1 MRFLLVQSSYWGVKH
16 TMSKPY
22 RLVVFDWEGTLGED
36 GFSILLSI
44 MSQVSQ
50 RMLLGSLDLSAA
62 RRYINAGLVT
72 TIKQVFPEATL
83 YQQEELLYAIQKEVT
98 ESSTTVR
105 LMAGAWEVL
114 QWLNTQNVHLA
125 IATNKS
131 HQGLMH
137 ALAQTGLDVIF
148 KVTRTASQAPP
159 KPCPQMLEEIIDVF
173 GVDASQTLM
182 IGDSTNDM
190 LMAAAI
196 GVDALGVDFFHQ
208 EAADL
213 REAGAL
219 HVVDD
224 YQQLL
229 QYLKE

>member
-1 MRFLLVQSSYWGVKH
+1 
-16 TMSKPY
+16 MSKPY

-36 GFSILLSI
+36 GFSVLLSI
-44 MSQVSQ
+44 MSQVAQ
-50 RMLLGSLDLSAA
+50 RMHLGSLDLSTA

-83 YQQEELLYAIQKEVT
+83 HQQEELLYAIQKEAT
-98 ESSTTVR
+98 DSSTTVR
-105 LMAGAWEVL
+105 LMAGAWDVL
-114 QWLNTQNVHLA
+114 QWLNVQDVHLA

-148 KVTRTASQAPP
+148 KVTRTASHAPP
-159 KPCPQMLEEIIDVF
+159 KPCPQMLEEIIDQF
-173 GVDASQTLM
+173 GVEASQTLM

-196 GVDALGVDFFHQ
+196 CVDAVGVDFFHQ